1 MSYNKIAY
9 TSPIGPLT
17 LVERDGV
24 LCGVVLKKMWPT
36 FSRRFTPATERAT
49 PALTAAERQ
58 LDEYFA
64 GKRKSFDLALDLE
77 GTEFQKK
84 AWRALAAI
92 PYGDTKTYREQA
104 QSIRS
109 PRAFRAVGHAN
120 GLNPF
125 CIVLPCHRVV
135 GSDGSLTGYAG
146 GLEAKRFLLALE
158 GSEFGG
164 K

>member
-1 MSYNKIAY
+1 MSYSKVVYA
-9 TSPIGPLT
+9 SPIGPLT
-17 LVERDGV
+17 LVERSGA
-24 LCGVVLKKMWPT
+24 LCGVILKTMWPT
-36 FSRRFTPATERAT
+36 FAKRFTPAADRVT
-49 PALTAAERQ
+49 PVLKTTTRQ

-64 GKRKSFDLALDLE
+64 GKRRSFDLPLE
-77 GTEFQKK
+77 LSGTVFQKK
-84 AWRALAAI
+84 AWGALAGI
-92 PYGDTKTYREQA
+92 PYGTTKTYREQA
-104 QSIRS
+104 QAIRS
-109 PRAFRAVGHAN
+109 PKAFRAVGHAN

-158 GSEFGG
+158 GSKLGG